1 MKIILKKGIKGM
13 IYLGRKVF
21 VGICI
26 LIIIALGIA
35 AGLYLYDMNNINQKA
50 INNNVTQ
57 VNNEEN
63 DIEMMNTLE
72 IANQGEKTTPNTLI
86 TYKTYYTKCNH
97 YINEYKDIDISSVNL
112 NEEEIKEKNKDW
124 RIKEFS
130 PEQIV
135 LEKEVEE
142 FCNQHY
148 KLKLLDDNIIV
159 FTIDENNYEKE
170 YQKTEI
176 TSEYLTD
183 EDVVKLKEGILVY
196 GKENLSSVLEDY
208 E

>member
-1 MKIILKKGIKGM
+1 M

-26 LIIIALGIA
+26 LIIIVLAIF
-35 AGLYLYDMNNINQKA
+35 AGLYLYDMNNVNKEN
-50 INNNVTQ
+50 INNNVTE
-57 VNNEEN
+57 VNTREEN
-63 DIEMMNTLE
+63 IEITEALE
-72 IANQGEKTTPNTLI
+72 IANQEEKTTPNTLI
-86 TYKTYYTKCNH
+86 IYRTYYTKCKH

-112 NEEEIKEKNKDW
+112 TEEEIKDKNRDW

-130 PEQIV
+130 AEQIV
-135 LEKEVEE
+135 LEKEEE
-142 FCNQHY
+142 AFCNQHF
-148 KLKLLDDNIIV
+148 KLKLIDGNVII
-159 FTIDENNYEKE
+159 FIIDENGNEAE

-176 TSEYLTD
+176 TSEYLTN
-183 EDVVKLKEGILVY
+183 EDILKLTEGIVVY

>member
-1 MKIILKKGIKGM
+1 M

-26 LIIIALGIA
+26 LIIIVLAIFV
-35 AGLYLYDMNNINQKA
+35 GLYLYDMNNVNKEN
-50 INNNVTQ
+50 INNNVTE
-57 VNNEEN
+57 VNTREEN
-63 DIEMMNTLE
+63 IEITEALE
-72 IANQGEKTTPNTLI
+72 IANQEEKTTPNTLI
-86 TYKTYYTKCNH
+86 IYRTYYTKCKH

-112 NEEEIKEKNKDW
+112 TEEEIKDKNRDW

-130 PEQIV
+130 AEQIV
-135 LEKEVEE
+135 LEKEEE
-142 FCNQHY
+142 AFCNQHF
-148 KLKLLDDNIIV
+148 KLKLIDGNVII
-159 FTIDENNYEKE
+159 FIIDENGNEAE

-176 TSEYLTD
+176 TSEYLTN
-183 EDVVKLKEGILVY
+183 EDILKLTEGIVVY

>member
-1 MKIILKKGIKGM
+1 M

-26 LIIIALGIA
+26 VIIIVLAIF
-35 AGLYLYDMNNINQKA
+35 AGLYLYDINNVNQEN
-50 INNNVTQ
+50 INNNVTE
-57 VNNEEN
+57 VNTGEEN
-63 DIEMMNTLE
+63 IEITEALE
-72 IANQGEKTTPNTLI
+72 IANQEEKTTPNTLMI
-86 TYKTYYTKCNH
+86 YRTYYTKCKH

-112 NEEEIKEKNKDW
+112 TKEEIKDKNRDW

-130 PEQIV
+130 AEQIV
-135 LEKEVEE
+135 LEKEEE
-142 FCNQHY
+142 AFCNQHF
-148 KLKLLDDNIIV
+148 KLKLVDGNVII
-159 FTIDENNYEKE
+159 FIINENNNEAE

-176 TSEYLTD
+176 TSEYLTN
-183 EDVVKLKEGILVY
+183 EDILKLTEGIVVY